1 MCGNDVV
8 TICPYCKKKLYQNI
22 GITNY
27 YTYKYNGVERMVR
40 VVSHCNKQFITED
53 QAAPRIVPNRYA
65 IPRECNGLVYSIR
78 EYIYSIPEDEFAKY
92 DIDTLTNMV
101 IDYVRSNFDSAKVE
115 RNIDNIKM
123 LVQIIESTMHFAV
136 FTAPLTDEVKESLE
150 YNTTICW

>member
-27 YTYKYNGVERMVR
+27 YTYKHNGSKRTVR
-40 VVSHCNKQFITED
+40 IESHCGKQFITED
-53 QAAPRIVPNRYA
+53 QEAPKIVPIRYD
-65 IPRECNGLVYSIR
+65 IPRDCNEFIYSIR

-92 DIDTLTNMV
+92 DIDTLTNIV
-101 IDYVRSNFDSAKVE
+101 IDYVRSKFDHDKVE

-136 FTAPLTDEVKESLE
+136 FTAPLTDEVKTSLE